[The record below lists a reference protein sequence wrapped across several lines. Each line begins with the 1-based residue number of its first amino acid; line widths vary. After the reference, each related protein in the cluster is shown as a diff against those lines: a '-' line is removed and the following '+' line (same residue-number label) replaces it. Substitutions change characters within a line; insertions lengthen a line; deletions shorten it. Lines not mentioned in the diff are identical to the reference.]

1 MRSMLGRLGR
11 SAGRGRQVI
20 SVDDQ
25 GEVTVSPAEPLRS

>member
-1 MRSMLGRLGR
+1 MLNKLRRSSGQ
-11 SAGRGRQVI
+11 GRQVV